1 MNNFSL
7 EKEFLER
14 LSGSQGIVHK
24 VCRMY
29 CDREEERQDLFQE
42 ILIHLWKSYPSFKGK
57 SKFSTWMY
65 RVSFNIAIQHLRKG
79 KKNKED
85 IALPESFDLLT
96 NSEEENE
103 LELEKKMLKEAI
115 KHLNSVEKAMLML
128 YLEERG
134 NEEIADVLGITQN
147 NVRVKMTRIREKLK
161 NIVEAL

>member
-1 MNNFSL
+1 
-7 EKEFLER
+7 
-14 LSGSQGIVHK
+14 
-24 VCRMY
+24 
-29 CDREEERQDLFQE
+29 
-42 ILIHLWKSYPSFKGK
+42 
-57 SKFSTWMY
+57 MY

-103 LELEKKMLKEAI
+103 LELEKKMLKKAI